1 MTEICVLAKQAARV
15 VDLPH
20 HHNDPFDRLLIAQA
34 LSLPARLLTA
44 DAILTRYSE
53 LVQPVKVVRS

>member
-1 MTEICVLAKQAARV
+1 MVEVCVSASQAARV

-44 DAILTRYSE
+44 DAILLRYSE
-53 LVQPVKVVRS
+53 LVQQVKVVSP